1 MGITVEHDYFAM
13 EDEAKKE
20 VEADKLFLSVSKLSP
35 SEGTPMHWHDF
46 RIHVYIQEG
55 TFRFQDPS
63 TGQIHECRPGTKF
76 VIPPRTLHIEEAHDG
91 YSAIIGLSV
100 DPQNL
105 PQPVI
110 RQPEELEA

>member
-1 MGITVEHDYFAM
+1 MAISVQHEYFAT

-20 VEADKLFLSVSKLSP
+20 IEADKLFFSQAQLPP
-35 SEGTPMHWHDF
+35 SEGTPIHWHEI

-63 TGQIHECRPGTKF
+63 TDEIHECRPGTKF

-91 YSAIIGLSV
+91 YKAIIGLSV
-100 DPQNL
+100 PLDKI
-105 PQPVI
+105 PQPFV
-110 RQPEELEA
+110 RSPDEL